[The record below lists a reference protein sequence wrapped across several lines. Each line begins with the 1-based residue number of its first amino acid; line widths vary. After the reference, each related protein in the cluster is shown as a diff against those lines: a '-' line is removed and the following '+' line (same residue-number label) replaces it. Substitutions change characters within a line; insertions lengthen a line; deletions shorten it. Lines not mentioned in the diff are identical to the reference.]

1 MGYGE
6 QIVSRFED
14 KIIILEDT
22 CWVWAASH
30 SSTGYGSF
38 RISGKTYNAH
48 RLSYELYRGDI
59 PSGLH
64 LDRLCLNRSCVNP
77 HHLEAVTQGE
87 NIRRGVRSRGVAC
100 GHNSNKR
107 ICPECK
113 HDWYMQNRERILAK
127 LKEVNK

>member
-22 CWVWAASH
+22 CWVWSASH

-59 PSGLH
+59 PTGLH
-64 LDRLCLNRSCVNP
+64 LDHLCRNRSCVNP
-77 HHLEAVTQGE
+77 YHLEAVTQGE
-87 NIRRGVRSRGVAC
+87 NVRRGARSRGVAC

-107 ICPECK
+107 VCTECK
-113 HDWYMQNRERILAK
+113 HDWYMKNRERILAK
-127 LKEVNK
+127 LREVNK